1 MQIFFEVI
9 KGFFFFATILI
20 GLLFLRWEV
29 ILGMKYFLIA
39 KQMLLPGYL
48 VFAGIMIGYILSQ
61 LSSSEEKETISIKSF
76 IVGISIGVIL
86 AIIYMFIQ

>member
-1 MQIFFEVI
+1 
-9 KGFFFFATILI
+9 
-20 GLLFLRWEV
+20 
-29 ILGMKYFLIA
+29 MKYFLIA

>member
-1 MQIFFEVI
+1 
-9 KGFFFFATILI
+9 
-20 GLLFLRWEV
+20 
-29 ILGMKYFLIA
+29 
-39 KQMLLPGYL
+39 MLLPGYL

>member
-9 KGFFFFATILI
+9 KGFFFFATIVI
-20 GLLFLRWEV
+20 GLIFLRGEV
-29 ILGMKYFLIA
+29 ILGTKYFLIA
-39 KQMLLPGYL
+39 KQLLIPGYL
-48 VFAGIMIGYILSQ
+48 VFCGIMIGYILSQ
-61 LSSSEEKETISIKSF
+61 ISNEEEKEQISIKSF